1 MRERNSD
8 VYNGIGIFYSYSGIG
23 ILYLQYLQY
32 SIQCADSVKAKHRKL
47 FDVSGMA
54 LSYLVGS
61 LVFHDSL
68 KSSVP
73 GSSSGSWYEF

>member
-1 MRERNSD
+1 M
-8 VYNGIGIFYSYSGIG
+8 
-23 ILYLQYLQY
+23 
-32 SIQCADSVKAKHRKL
+32 KAKHRKL